1 MKRLFVMWHTQKEE
15 TSVTKLAQL
24 ELKYQSLPA
33 QAHEYALACIALP
46 TGAILIAL
54 SRVNSLLSC
63 LRKPHLYEN
72 VGYGDERGGDE
83 RLEDERNDHDE
94 DQGGEIQG

>member
-1 MKRLFVMWHTQKEE
+1 MTVSWLNDAQREYIFPTQC
-15 TSVTKLAQL
+15 
-24 ELKYQSLPA
+24 
-33 QAHEYALACIALP
+33 LACIALP

-83 RLEDERNDHDE
+83 LLEDERNDHDE